1 MKYEA
6 TCSRYGILHFGG
18 DDGFRRLSSII
29 SNQVQQVQVIVER
42 SVEAAF
48 VDDGFHP
55 LSIHHRY
62 AELRKLLHS
71 PRGELLSERTYREY
85 VSQIREQGTRESVP
99 YRRVIQAEAVRCSHL
114 LLERADGR
122 FP

>member
-1 MKYEA
+1 M
-6 TCSRYGILHFGG
+6 
-18 DDGFRRLSSII
+18 
-29 SNQVQQVQVIVER
+29 
-42 SVEAAF
+42 
-48 VDDGFHP
+48 DDGFHP

-71 PRGELLSERTYREY
+71 PRGELLSERTYRSY

-99 YRRVIQAEAVRCSHL
+99 YRRVIQAYRSSHL